1 MINKLK
7 NNLRCG
13 AWGIGLIVLTI
24 LILAICVAIGGA
36 VIYWIGN
43 FAFDVFNIDYQ
54 LTYVQGVATYLV
66 LWLIKSFL
74 GNSNK

>member
-7 NNLRCG
+7 NNLRYG

-36 VIYWIGN
+36 VIY
-43 FAFDVFNIDYQ
+43 
-54 LTYVQGVATYLV
+54 
-66 LWLIKSFL
+66 
-74 GNSNK
+74 